1 MLDRRRFDR
10 VRQPAQ
16 ALDFDLACQIEHWYV
31 FMPEQAK
38 PACGKPAAY
47 TAVVHNFHTCAGV
60 EKFICEECLQPLLRA
75 RCSTCQAVRLTD
87 VRPLKGML

>member
-1 MLDRRRFDR
+1 MNAATEAAPVNLE
-10 VRQPAQ
+10 

-47 TAVVHNFHTCAGV
+47 TATIHNFHTCAAV
-60 EKFICEECLQPLLRA
+60 EKFVCAECINELKTPCYTCHQPRV
-75 RCSTCQAVRLTD
+75 SD
-87 VRPLKGML
+87 VRPIRPQT